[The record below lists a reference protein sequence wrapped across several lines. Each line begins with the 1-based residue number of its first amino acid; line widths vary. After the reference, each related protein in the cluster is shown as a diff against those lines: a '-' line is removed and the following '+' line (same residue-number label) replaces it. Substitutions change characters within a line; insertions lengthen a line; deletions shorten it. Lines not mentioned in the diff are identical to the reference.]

1 MEFLKKL
8 LNKDPV
14 VRITVND
21 ALQHPFIKLC
31 NESENIIF
39 DDNDNENQV
48 SLNLCKSNLNLKYF
62 SN

>member
-39 DDNDNENQV
+39 DDNDNE
-48 SLNLCKSNLNLKYF
+48 KS
-62 SN
+62 SIS